1 MSSAPEGKPSLGEA
15 GAAPESLPEMK
26 TEAQALEFLMTKSS
40 STETKLSDG
49 LLGTQAWEDKGP
61 VPGALPAAAYVSEAQ
76 ATATR
81 AAMAQAWETQAFVA
95 KARTGNPK
103 QTALPAVTSSMLKQ
117 TLSDEKFQMTEN
129 KESKIF
135 TRPLWAG
142 KVEYILSQLGY
153 SVRPSNIWHFI
164 YIWIHYGGCSFFVIY
179 ILLLFLVGVPLLF
192 LELAAGQ
199 RMRLS
204 NMGLWKIIS
213 PWAGGVGY
221 TSFTVCFFTSMYFNV
236 VNAWILFYL
245 SQSFQFPAPWEK
257 CPLVR
262 NSSDFDPDC
271 GRTTPSMYFWYKETL
286 KASDRIEDGGP
297 PAFSL
302 TLPFFISWCV
312 VGAFVSNGLKFVG
325 KVMYVLVPLPYF
337 FIVCF
342 LFWSL
347 LQDGATYGLQHLVV
361 AKISS
366 MYNIQ
371 VWSRAGCQVLFDLGL
386 GFGPVASL
394 SSHMDQSNNCLT
406 DAFVMAVVNLFTLV
420 ITIPFIFSLLGL
432 WATVI
437 THRCSEKNVEMLI
450 QLIALGE
457 LPAEVQ
463 PPKNL
468 LDNPSS
474 VYNAWLDD
482 LPQHIRDLVLSRVP
496 ECDIKKQFLKYK
508 EGYRFIFLNFIEATS
523 FLPGSIFWSMLFF
536 VTVLILGLST
546 IIGFMQGLLI
556 PLQDTFSS
564 FRRHRKLFSV
574 FVSMLLF
581 LCGLFFLRPPGV
593 YFFSLLHEHWTVLP
607 IIIIVMFEN
616 ITIVWAYGSRRFLED
631 LTILL
636 GHPISPIYGWLWC
649 SLCPVMLLVMLV
661 VTVVRLAM
669 KNLTYVAWDSSSS
682 KEVIRRYPS
691 WALVSMIIL
700 WLAAISPIPA
710 YFVYCLI
717 NKIPF
722 RSKMEDKQAVT
733 SSSLFPSNRIMPGQE
748 VQKAEILQD
757 KAKADQPA
765 V

>member
-204 NMGLWKIIS
+204 NMSLWKIIS

-221 TSFTVCFFTSMYFNV
+221 TSFT
-236 VNAWILFYL
+236 
-245 SQSFQFPAPWEK
+245 
-257 CPLVR
+257 
-262 NSSDFDPDC
+262 
-271 GRTTPSMYFWYKETL
+271 
-286 KASDRIEDGGP
+286 
-297 PAFSL
+297 
-302 TLPFFISWCV
+302 
-312 VGAFVSNGLKFVG
+312 
-325 KVMYVLVPLPYF
+325 VMYVLVPLPYF